1 MQRFTVGTFESH
13 IRNGLCEEDFLL
25 FPVLEKDFLFIG
37 IQEIQHASA
46 DAVDGIQ
53 GESDT
58 SRRIIALDSLHEPY
72 SAFLNK
78 VHRHRLLQAILDGL
92 LEDKRLVILDQ
103 TLARVDLL
111 FLFVFFPK
119 CLLFLP
125 AEQGHTGQAGFVF
138 FEHNNGYSMSMGFR
152 EIDLPSYLC

>member
-1 MQRFTVGTFESH
+1 M
-13 IRNGLCEEDFLL
+13 
-25 FPVLEKDFLFIG
+25 
-37 IQEIQHASA
+37 
-46 DAVDGIQ
+46 DGIQ
-53 GESDT
+53 GEGDT
-58 SRRIIALDSLHEPY
+58 GQRIIALDGLHEPY

-103 TLARVDLL
+103 TLSRVDLL

-138 FEHNNGYSMSMGFR
+138 FEHNNGYSM
-152 EIDLPSYLC
+152 

>member
-1 MQRFTVGTFESH
+1 MKRFTVGTFESH
-13 IRNGLCEEDFLL
+13 VGNGLCEENLL
-25 FPVLEKDFLFIG
+25 FLPVLKKDLLFIG

-46 DAVDGIQ
+46 DAMDGIQ
-53 GESDT
+53 GEGDT
-58 SRRIIALDSLHEPY
+58 SQRIIALDSLHEPY
-72 SAFLNK
+72 RAFLNK
-78 VHRHRLLQAILDGL
+78 IHRHRLLQAILDGL

-125 AEQGHTGQAGFVF
+125 AEQSHTGQAGFVF
-138 FEHNNGYSMSMGFR
+138 FEHNNGYSM
-152 EIDLPSYLC
+152 